1 MKLYIWHTLDSR
13 KKGFWL
19 SYRKIQAQHIFGNW
33 VSRYLV
39 QKIKVPLKIQILQQ
53 KLNTLAN
60 RQTHINSIV
69 KNVSYSRSPFLLS
82 RCFCLR
88 PKWPCGPFFRPE
100 DGRLQ
105 QRFIFIVFTSYLD
118 FNPNVCIML
127 QWKSFLQARTN
138 LFLHSHQTR
147 RTRRPA
153 SSWILWSSWLL
164 EGWRCWEI

>member
-1 MKLYIWHTLDSR
+1 MEISNPN
-13 KKGFWL
+13 GN
-19 SYRKIQAQHIFGNW
+19 RKIQARHIFGNW
-33 VSRYLV
+33 VVLLTKKSRSHW
-39 QKIKVPLKIQILQQ
+39 KSRSFNKSSTH
-53 KLNTLAN
+53 TLAN

-69 KNVSYSRSPFLLS
+69 KNVSYSRSPFFLS
-82 RCFCLR
+82 KCLCLR

-118 FNPNVCIML
+118 FNSNVCIML